1 MKISENPLKFI
12 ARGSTMKVSG
22 IICEY
27 NPFHNGHL
35 HHIQETRRNGA
46 THIVAV
52 MSGNFVQRGDLAII
66 DKLSRARTAV
76 KNGVDLVI
84 ELPVPYC
91 LSSAENFAA
100 GGVWLLNSL
109 GAVDEI
115 SFGSECGNIDKMLEA
130 LSVMKKVKA
139 EKDNEIRSIMEKGYT
154 YPRALCSVM
163 SCVDAHAAA
172 ILSEPNNTLGIEYL
186 HALQASGSRIR
197 PFTVK
202 RSGAGHNDSSADGN
216 SASAGYIR
224 NLIAD
229 REIYNIGKY
238 MPENSADTVRA
249 AISAGET
256 ASLNRLERVI
266 LYKLRTSSIKEISG
280 LSDIGQGLENRIYN
294 ARSAGSLEEL
304 FYTVKTKRYTLARIK
319 RMILSLLIGITADDM
334 THMPPYGRILA
345 MNENGREILARAKG
359 KAVIP
364 YAVSL
369 ARLSQRNRLS
379 ERFAELEGRASD
391 IYGLALD
398 NIMSAQNDFR
408 AKIMIDME

>member
-1 MKISENPLKFI
+1 
-12 ARGSTMKVSG
+12 MKVSG

-52 MSGNFVQRGDLAII
+52 MSGNFVQRGDAAIM
-66 DKLSRARTAV
+66 DKLTRARLAV
-76 KNGVDLVI
+76 KNGADLVI

-109 GAVDEI
+109 GVVDEL
-115 SFGSECGNIDKMLEA
+115 SFGSECGDIGKMQDS
-130 LSVMKKVKA
+130 LSVMQKVKE
-139 EKDNEIRSIMEKGYT
+139 EKENEIRSIMEKGYT

-163 SCVDAHAAA
+163 SGVDAHAAA

-186 HALQASGSRIR
+186 HALKASGSRIK

-202 RSGAGHNDSSADGN
+202 RSGAGHNDSQAEGN
-216 SASAGYIR
+216 SASASIIR
-224 NLIAD
+224 SIIG
-229 REIYNIGKY
+229 EGNIQGIERY
-238 MPENSADTVRA
+238 MPANCAEAVRNA
-249 AISAGET
+249 VSSGET
-256 ASLNRLERVI
+256 ASLSRLERVI
-266 LYKLRTSSIKEISG
+266 LYKLRTSSIKEISE
-280 LSDIGQGLENRIYN
+280 LSDIGQGLENRIYS

-304 FYTVKTKRYTLARIK
+304 LYTVKTKRYTLARIK
-319 RMILSLLIGITADDM
+319 RIILSLLIGITAEDM

-345 MNENGREILARAKG
+345 MNENGREILAEAKG
-359 KAVIP
+359 RAVIP

-369 ARLSQRNRLS
+369 AKLAQRNRVS
-379 ERFAELEGRASD
+379 ARFAELEGRASD
-391 IYGLALD
+391 VYGLALD